1 MKRTE
6 IKKRPLS
13 VRVLDALEPEVKTYR
28 EPFGVDNIYFIVK
41 ASGAKG
47 WELRYKKGDGK
58 WGWTGLGG
66 YPNTSIEAARTRATE
81 ILAALREGVD
91 PLASKAQ
98 GRIAVGNTFA
108 VVAEAWYQKKIDDGR
123 AVSTL
128 KGIRAALDNDIL
140 PVIGAI
146 PIQKVSRAQCSA
158 IQEAIEK
165 RGAHDS
171 SKKVRSWL
179 GMIFG
184 YAIAK
189 DYCEN
194 NPASNLLQLA
204 ASKPQAKQHPHLLE
218 PGIGG
223 FVMALRTSNSSPITT
238 AAAWLNFWTASRPGM
253 IRSLEW
259 NDLDLENAVWNVPK
273 EKMKMSRDHLVPLSQ
288 KIVVLLTEL
297 RKLTGRQK
305 FVFPIQGGIK
315 GSYISDGTINKCY
328 ANIGYKR
335 QMTGHG
341 SRHTATT
348 LLEEHGW
355 DSKWISMQLSHKKP
369 GLREV
374 YNKADY
380 FKQRALMMEWY
391 VDYVECLAKGI
402 SPNEDRLFAQRVQDA
417 KAKY

>member
-13 VRVLDALEPEVKTYR
+13 VRALDALEAEAKTYR
-28 EPFGVDNIYFIVK
+28 EPYGVDNLYFVVK

-47 WELRYKKGDGK
+47 WELRYKKGNGK
-58 WGWTGLGG
+58 WAWTGLGG
-66 YPNTSIEAARTRATE
+66 YPNTGVEAVRARVSE
-81 ILAALREGVD
+81 ILAALREGID

-108 VVAEAWYQKKIDDGR
+108 VVAEEWYQKKIDAGR

-140 PVIGAI
+140 PIIGAI
-146 PIQKVSRAQCSA
+146 PIQKVSRAHCAA

-171 SKKVRSWL
+171 AKKARSWL

-204 ASKPQAKQHPHLLE
+204 ASKPQAQQHPHLLE
-218 PGIGG
+218 QGIGG
-223 FVMALRTSNSSPITT
+223 FVKALRTSNSGPITT

-259 NDLDLENAVWNVPK
+259 SDLDLDNGTWNVPE
-273 EKMKMSRDHLVPLSQ
+273 EKMKMKREHIVPLSP
-288 KIVVLLTEL
+288 KIVDLLTDL
-297 RKLTGRQK
+297 KKITGRQK

-328 ANIGYKR
+328 ANVGYKR
-335 QMTGHG
+335 LMTGHG

-355 DSKWISMQLSHKKP
+355 ESKWISMQLSHKKR
-369 GLREV
+369 GLQGV
-374 YNKADY
+374 YNKAAY
-380 FKQRALMMEWY
+380 LKPRTLMMEWY
-391 VDYVECLAKGI
+391 VEYTECLAKGI
-402 SPNEDRLFAQRVQDA
+402 SPEEAQSFARRVQEA